1 LNAAQTQE
9 PGRALPDGDLTMLF
23 TDIEGSTQLLHEL
36 GDLYGDVLAEHHRV
50 LREVWPAHG
59 GMEIHADGDA
69 FLVAFREA
77 RAAVRAASAAQSAL
91 ASNLWPHDGEVRVR
105 MGLHT
110 GNVRIRHDDFWG
122 IDVHYAARLCSAAHG
137 GQVLLSATTRAL
149 VGDVAAEDLG
159 EHALKDFPAARKLY
173 HLSLPGRTSADFAP
187 PRTLETVRTNLP
199 SVSTRLV
206 GRNRELE
213 FLRDRLESGAR
224 LVTITG
230 VGGSGKSRL
239 ALECGAAL
247 VASFRDGVF
256 LAGLA
261 SITGEDKVAF
271 AIANAVGA
279 PCDDGRGPEAL
290 LAEHLARREL
300 LLIVDNMEHLLGT
313 ASLMPRLLEAS
324 PGLRILAT
332 SQAPLH
338 VRGELVM
345 PLDSLAVP
353 LEGEHDATAMER
365 VPAVALFVERARAA
379 DPTFELSADTAPA
392 VAELC
397 RRLDGLP
404 LALELAAARVRLGGP
419 QRLLAGLERGIDSLG
434 SGGRDLPERQRGLRA
449 ALDWTVSLL
458 GDEERALFAGL
469 GAFAEAWTLDQLD
482 WMFGA
487 EFDVWEASAALMDFS
502 LIRTRGD
509 GRFTMAEAVRT
520 YAKALLDEQG
530 RADHCH
536 ARHAAMLTEDAEA
549 IYNDA
554 LLDVSAQIART
565 LDLMREFAAALRWT
579 AVHDPAAYRRLLAAL
594 GMSYYLSGNLSVL
607 AEDLLALAAG
617 DERDDDVS
625 ARVCMS
631 ESLVY
636 AAKGDNRSSVLAA
649 RRSVERC
656 RQLGDHSGEA
666 LALIREAHMLTFL
679 APDDVAR
686 GRELLDAALA
696 LPPVQADRRLQE
708 YVQGEIAINLYAA
721 GALDDAEPIL
731 REIVADPGR
740 TDWASDAA
748 SSYLGDCEMRRGR
761 YAEALPHYVDALRRL
776 RGTQLHNALIQCD
789 SVSIALAGLGRDAE
803 AIELRAATQAVG
815 DRDGTVGLPEP
826 DELIPDGPE
835 LLAASRARLRDAAA
849 AEAERRGRA
858 RDLDDLVS
866 WVASLAAPVAV
877 G

>member
-1 LNAAQTQE
+1 
-9 PGRALPDGDLTMLF
+9 
-23 TDIEGSTQLLHEL
+23 LHEL

-77 RAAVRAASAAQSAL
+77 RAAVRAASAAQTAL
-91 ASNLWPHDGEVRVR
+91 ASNVWPHGGEVRVR

-122 IDVHYAARLCSAAHG
+122 IDVHYAARLCSAAQG

-149 VGDVAAEDLG
+149 VADVAAEDLG

-206 GRNRELE
+206 GRDRELE

-239 ALECGAAL
+239 ALESGAAL
-247 VASFRDGVF
+247 LLSFRDGVF

-279 PCDDGRGPEAL
+279 PSDDGRGPEAL

-300 LLIVDNMEHLLGT
+300 LLIVDNMEHLLGA
-313 ASLMPRLLEAS
+313 ASLMPRLLEAA

-353 LEGEHDATAMER
+353 PEGEHDAAAVEW

-419 QRLLAGLERGIDSLG
+419 KRLLAGLERGIDSLG

-458 GDEERALFAGL
+458 GGEERTLFAGL

-487 EFDVWEASAALMDFS
+487 ELDVWEASASLMDFS

-520 YAKALLDEQG
+520 YARALLDEQG

-536 ARHAAMLTEDAEA
+536 ARHAAMLTDEAEA
-549 IYNDA
+549 IYDDA

-565 LDLMREFAAALRWT
+565 LDLMREFSGALGWT
-579 AVHDPAAYRRLLAAL
+579 AERDPAAYRRLLAAL

-607 AEDLLALAAG
+607 AEDLVALAAA
-617 DERDDDVS
+617 DEQNDDVS
-625 ARVCMS
+625 ARILMS

-636 AAKGDNRSSVLAA
+636 AAKGNNRGSAVAA
-649 RRSVERC
+649 GRSVERC
-656 RQLGDHSGEA
+656 RQLGDQRGEA
-666 LALIREAHMLTFL
+666 LGLIREAHMLTFL

-696 LPPVQADRRLQE
+696 LPPVQADRRLQD
-708 YVQGEIAINLYAA
+708 YVQAEIAMNLYAA

-731 REIVADPGR
+731 REIAADAGR
-740 TDWASDAA
+740 TDWGSDAA

-761 YAEALPHYVDALRRL
+761 YAEAVPHYVDALRRL

-789 SVSIALAGLGRDAE
+789 SVAIAMAGLGRDAE

-815 DRDGTVGLPEP
+815 ERDATIGLPES
-826 DELIPDGPE
+826 DELIPEGPE
-835 LLAASRARLRDAAA
+835 LLAASRARLGDAAA

-866 WVASLAAPVAV
+866 WVALLAAPVAV